1 MENLASGL
9 KGPELKQ
16 SNLALQWKALLGH
29 IDTRFQ
35 KLQDQFDSER
45 NSLQTRFQ
53 EVQDQFDLEQYLP
66 QARYQ
71 ELEDREKELEE
82 KVFNFH
88 SKMESKAQEL
98 HGIERLTEEKRKEV
112 DVTQKRLMEVEKLVK
127 EKETKCDLIQKSI
140 EEGTE

>member
-16 SNLALQWKALLGH
+16 SNLALQWKGLLGH

-53 EVQDQFDLEQYLP
+53 ELQDQFDLEQNSP

-82 KVFNFH
+82 KVFNF
-88 SKMESKAQEL
+88 
-98 HGIERLTEEKRKEV
+98 TRKWNPKPRNYMTWR
-112 DVTQKRLMEVEKLVK
+112 D
-127 EKETKCDLIQKSI
+127 
-140 EEGTE
+140 